1 MAVYLSANRERWTYD
16 FWYMGTRYSG
26 YCVDPTGHPVT
37 CKTAAKQ
44 AENDIRRVIAL
55 TTKHARAHEVNI
67 AQVIR
72 DLRPRWQLTAS
83 WDDKKRQI
91 KEIIAFFGAT
101 TAIRDIS
108 EARIHDYTNFC
119 YSRRRRIWKA
129 GPKKGQKRILTSVNG
144 RSYVSLARRQLSIA
158 TCRYCAKCLSMPSK
172 CGTRLPVSP

>member
-1 MAVYLSANRERWTYD
+1 MAVYFSANRNRWTYD

-26 YCVDPTGHPVT
+26 YCVDPTGLPVT

-72 DLRPRWQLTAS
+72 DLRPQWQLTAS
-83 WDDKKRQI
+83 WEDKRRQI

-108 EARIHDYTNFC
+108 EARIRDYTNFC

-129 GPKKGQKRILTSVNG
+129 PPCQCDLRH
-144 RSYVSLARRQLSIA
+144 RSLID
-158 TCRYCAKCLSMPSK
+158 
-172 CGTRLPVSP
+172 